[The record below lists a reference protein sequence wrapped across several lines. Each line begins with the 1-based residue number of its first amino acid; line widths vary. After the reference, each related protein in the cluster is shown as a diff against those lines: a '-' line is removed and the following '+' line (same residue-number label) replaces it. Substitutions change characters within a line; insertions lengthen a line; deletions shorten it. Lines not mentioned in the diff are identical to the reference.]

1 MSATATR
8 RHRPASRLK
17 PGQTFGYWQVIRFVE
32 TDKPGDYYFCRC
44 VCGKEKAVEGG
55 SLRKGTS
62 SSCGCRMKNSA
73 RPHAGDAKS
82 TGPET
87 QAMLALIAQGYLPP
101 ADQFSAIDGS
111 PCWSLVSIAM
121 MLGLKLDELQHHLL
135 NAGRRFTTDGKG
147 V

>member
-1 MSATATR
+1 MKATATR

-17 PGQTFGYWQVIRFVE
+17 PGQTFGYWQVIRFVK
-32 TDKPGDYYFCRC
+32 TDKPADYYFCRC

-73 RPHAGDAKS
+73 RPPAWDAKS
-82 TGPET
+82 TRPET
-87 QAMLALIAQGYLPP
+87 QAILNLIAQGHLPP

-111 PCWSLVSIAM
+111 PCWSLRSIAM
-121 MLGLKLDELQHHLL
+121 ILALKLDEPQQHLQ
-135 NAGRRFTTDGKG
+135 NGRPPIYN
-147 V
+147 